1 MKQTVRPTQ
10 FRLQTRLKHL
20 KSSENSRARS
30 QTAHMASR
38 QATQVAFE
46 DIAEAIIQWMT
57 PKTSIHW
64 IVPSNPEQPRVRFR
78 VRPQFANFLALS
90 LTCKGTYRTS
100 FWRKAGFK
108 RWTESR
114 DALYNLL
121 KHQIEGKMPVFM
133 SLGRAVY
140 LGQPDSKRVRVSL

>member
-1 MKQTVRPTQ
+1 
-10 FRLQTRLKHL
+10 
-20 KSSENSRARS
+20 
-30 QTAHMASR
+30 MAGHP
-38 QATQVAFE
+38 ANQVTFQ
-46 DIAEAIIQWMT
+46 DIAETIILWMT

-64 IVPSNPEQPRVRFR
+64 IVPSNPEQPRIRFR
-78 VRPQFANFLALS
+78 VRPQFAEFLALS

-100 FWRKAGFK
+100 FGKKAGFK

-121 KHQIEGKMPVFM
+121 KQQIEGKMPVVL

>member
-1 MKQTVRPTQ
+1 
-10 FRLQTRLKHL
+10 
-20 KSSENSRARS
+20 
-30 QTAHMASR
+30 MASQ
-38 QATQVAFE
+38 QATAVAFE
-46 DIAEAIIQWMT
+46 DASEAIMHWMT

-64 IVPSNPEQPRVRFR
+64 IVPSNPEQPRIRFR
-78 VRPQFANFLALS
+78 VRPQFADFLALS

-121 KHQIEGKMPVFM
+121 KQQIEGKMPVFL

-140 LGQPDSKRVRVSL
+140 LGQPGTKRVRVSL